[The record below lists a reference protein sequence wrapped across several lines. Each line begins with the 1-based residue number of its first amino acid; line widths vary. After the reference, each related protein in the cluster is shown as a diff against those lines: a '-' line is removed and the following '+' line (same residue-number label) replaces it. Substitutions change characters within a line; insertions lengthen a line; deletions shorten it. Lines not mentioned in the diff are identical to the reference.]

1 MNVPL
6 RINPKKTKK
15 LIPIGIFLLLGVVF
29 SISTVYTIET
39 GSVGVLAR
47 FGKYRLDEVM
57 PGLHFKI
64 PLVDAV
70 KKVDVKVRTLN
81 YVGKRGVARVKPG
94 EVVGSGEGI
103 LYGSPIS
110 VLDQRGLTV
119 GVELTVQYQLRP
131 RMAAE
136 VLSEYG
142 ENYEMKLIHPI
153 VRDAVRD
160 VIAQYPAELLPM
172 KRNEIAEKIRH
183 MILSQVEKIRGNPL
197 QVTAVQLRN
206 IILPARIAQKIQ
218 EVQEAKQEA
227 EKMKALEEK
236 AQREQR
242 VRIIQAET
250 EKKEKILRAEA
261 EKQERILR
269 AQAEAEAR
277 LLRAKAEAGANKRIA
292 QSLTPNILRW
302 RELAVQEKMA
312 EAIEKNPNVRLFY
325 GNVPGNMHFWMGEQS
340 QNIKNH

>member
-1 MNVPL
+1 MPKLPL
-6 RINPKKTKK
+6 NWEKFRRFPPF
-15 LIPIGIFLLLGVVF
+15 LILLVLLVLLVSAAF
-29 SISTVYTIET
+29 YTIET
-39 GSVGVLAR
+39 GYVGVLAR
-47 FGKYRLDEVM
+47 FGKYRLEEVM

-64 PLVDAV
+64 PLVDQV
-70 KKVDVKVRTLN
+70 KEVDVKVRTLN
-81 YVGKRGVARVKPG
+81 YVGKKGVYRIKPG
-94 EVVGSGEGI
+94 EVVGREGI

-131 RMAAE
+131 QMAAE

-160 VIAQYPAELLPM
+160 VVAQYPAELLPM
-172 KRNEIAEKIRH
+172 KRNEIAERIRH
-183 MILSQVEKIRGNPL
+183 LIVSQVEKIRGNPL

-206 IILPARIAQKIQ
+206 IILPTRIAQKIQ

-236 AQREQR
+236 AQREQK
-242 VRIIQAET
+242 VRLIQAET

-261 EKQERILR
+261 AKQEKILR

-277 LLRAKAEAGANKRIA
+277 LLRAKAEAEANQLLAK
-292 QSLTPNILRW
+292 SLTPAVLHW
-302 RELAVQEKMA
+302 RELAVQERLA
-312 EAIEKNPNVRLFY
+312 EAIESNPNVRLFY
-325 GNVPGNMHFWMGEQS
+325 GLSSSPNVHLWLPEKGPE
-340 QNIKNH
+340 KTK